1 MSSLQGLGCSVRRHA
16 GAASMASARIFRP
29 RGPPPPACD
38 TLQEHRI
45 PNSEISLGSHAD
57 GRGRRCNSLVPSARL
72 ARFPW
77 PEQTPAVEDDRQP
90 CSTLSQDTRDQVT
103 GNLTR
108 TCLPQTAAG
117 AETWKETC
125 VPAVFFL
132 VLGCV
137 SRPMKGLGERAGGWG
152 GGSQA
157 LFSTS
162 LDVCLFP
169 NKCVL

>member
-1 MSSLQGLGCSVRRHA
+1 M
-16 GAASMASARIFRP
+16 P
-29 RGPPPPACD
+29 GPPRWPLLVFSGRGVHLPQLVIHSKN
-38 TLQEHRI
+38 TESQIR
-45 PNSEISLGSHAD
+45 SHAD
-57 GRGRRCNSLVPSARL
+57 GRGRRCISLVPSARL

-90 CSTLSQDTRDQVT
+90 RSTLSQDTRDQVT

-137 SRPMKGLGERAGGWG
+137 SRPMKGLGERAGGG
-152 GGSQA
+152 VGAARHFSA
-157 LFSTS
+157 LALMSVCFQTS
-162 LDVCLFP
+162 VFCECGHACALGTKLCSIQH
-169 NKCVL
+169 